1 MPQNSTTPSCAS
13 SRTIR
18 EYLPM
23 VGQLIA
29 SGLALGSIYALLAL
43 SLVLINKATD
53 VVNFAQ
59 GEMAM
64 FGTFICFALL
74 TKAQM
79 PLVVVLVLAAP
90 IGAMLGIA
98 TERIAM
104 RPLQA
109 APQNNALI
117 ATIGL
122 WMIFH
127 HAAGWI
133 WGYDPVRFP
142 SLFPSDPL
150 DVLGVRVAGNSLGI
164 IGVSMLVMVLLYL
177 FFEHTRTGI
186 AMRAASTNRRA
197 AQLMGVNV
205 GAVALLAWA
214 LATTI
219 SVVSGFLIAP
229 LTFLDFEMMFAVLL
243 KAFAGAIL
251 GGFNSLPGAVVGC
264 LVIGVSENL
273 FAAYLSTAFKDAFA
287 FAIIVVVLMFRP
299 QGLFTR
305 QVGKKV

>member
-1 MPQNSTTPSCAS
+1 
-13 SRTIR
+13 
-18 EYLPM
+18 M
-23 VGQLIA
+23 VSQLVA

-64 FGTFICFALL
+64 FGTFVCFALL
-74 TKAQM
+74 TKAGL
-79 PLVVVLVLAAP
+79 PLVAVLILAPP
-90 IGAMLGIA
+90 IGALLGMV
-98 TERIAM
+98 TERATM
-104 RPLQA
+104 LPLQN
-109 APQNNALI
+109 APQLNALI

-142 SLFPSDPL
+142 SLFSADPV
-150 DVLGVRVAGNSLGI
+150 DVLGARIAQNSIGI
-164 IGVSMLVMVLLYL
+164 IGVSLLVVVLLYL
-177 FFEHTRTGI
+177 FFEYTRLGI
-186 AMRAASTNRRA
+186 AMRAASMNRRA

-205 GAVALLAWA
+205 GRVSLVAWA
-214 LATTI
+214 LATAI

-264 LVIGVSENL
+264 LVIGVFESL
-273 FAAYLSTAFKDAFA
+273 FAAYVSTAFKDTFA
-287 FAIIVVVLMFRP
+287 FGIIIVVLMFRP

-305 QVGKKV
+305 RIGKKV

>member
-1 MPQNSTTPSCAS
+1 
-13 SRTIR
+13 
-18 EYLPM
+18 M
-23 VGQLIA
+23 VEQLVV

-64 FGTFICFALL
+64 FGTFLCFWLL
-74 TKAQM
+74 SKTGM
-79 PLVVVLVLAAP
+79 PLVVVLILAVP
-90 IGAMLGIA
+90 IGALLGML
-98 TERIAM
+98 TERVAM

-109 APQNNALI
+109 APQVNALI

-127 HAAGWI
+127 HLAGWI

-142 SLFPSDPL
+142 SLFSPEP
-150 DVLGVRVAGNSLGI
+150 VNVFGARIAQNSIGI
-164 IGVSMLVMVLLYL
+164 IGVSLAVVVMLYL

-186 AMRAASTNRRA
+186 AMRAASMNRRA
-197 AQLMGVNV
+197 AQLMGVDV
-205 GAVALLAWA
+205 GRVALVAWA
-214 LATTI
+214 LATSI
-219 SVVSGFLIAP
+219 AVVSGFLVAP

-264 LVIGVSENL
+264 LVLGVLENL
-273 FAAYLSTAFKDAFA
+273 FAAYVSTAFKDTFA
-287 FAIIVVVLMFRP
+287 FGIIIAVLMFRP

-305 QVGKKV
+305 QIAKKV

>member
-1 MPQNSTTPSCAS
+1 MIPQ
-13 SRTIR
+13 
-18 EYLPM
+18 L
-23 VGQLIA
+23 VA

-64 FGTFICFALL
+64 FGTFICFTLL
-74 TKAQM
+74 TRTGL
-79 PLVVVLVLAAP
+79 PLAAVLILAVP
-90 IGAMLGIA
+90 IGALLGIA

-109 APQNNALI
+109 APQVNALI

-122 WMIFH
+122 WLVFH

-142 SLFPSDPL
+142 SLFSPAPVDM
-150 DVLGVRVAGNSLGI
+150 LGARIAQNSLGI
-164 IGVSMLVMVLLYL
+164 VAVSLGVVVLLYL
-177 FFEHTRTGI
+177 FFEHTRMGV
-186 AMRAASTNRRA
+186 AMRAASMNRRA
-197 AQLMGVNV
+197 AQLMGVNIDR
-205 GAVALLAWA
+205 VALVAWA
-214 LATTI
+214 LAAAI
-219 SVVSGFLIAP
+219 SVVSGFLVAP

-264 LVIGVSENL
+264 LVIGVVENL
-273 FAAYLSTAFKDAFA
+273 FAAYVSTAFKDTFA
-287 FAIIVVVLMFRP
+287 FGIIIVVLMFRP

-305 QVGKKV
+305 RVAKKV

>member
-1 MPQNSTTPSCAS
+1 MIS
-13 SRTIR
+13 
-18 EYLPM
+18 
-23 VGQLIA
+23 QLVA

-64 FGTFICFALL
+64 FGTFVCFALL
-74 TKAQM
+74 TKVKL
-79 PLVVVLVLAAP
+79 PLIVVLILAAP
-90 IGAMLGIA
+90 VGALLGMA
-98 TERIAM
+98 TERVTM
-104 RPLQA
+104 VRLRS
-109 APQNNALI
+109 APQVNALI

-133 WGYDPVRFP
+133 WGYDPVSFP
-142 SLFPSDPL
+142 SLFSLDPV
-150 DVLGVRVAGNSLGI
+150 DVLGARVAQNSLGI
-164 IGVSMLVMVLLYL
+164 IAVSLLVVVLLYL
-177 FFEHTRTGI
+177 LFEYTRTGI
-186 AMRAASTNRRA
+186 AMRAASMNRRA

-205 GAVALLAWA
+205 GRVSLFAWG
-214 LATTI
+214 LATAI
-219 SVVSGFLIAP
+219 SVVAGFLIAP

-264 LVIGVSENL
+264 LVIGVFENL
-273 FAAYLSTAFKDAFA
+273 FAAYVSTAFKDIFA
-287 FAIIVVVLMFRP
+287 FGIIILVLMFRP

-305 QVGKKV
+305 RIAKKV

>member
-1 MPQNSTTPSCAS
+1 MIPQ
-13 SRTIR
+13 
-18 EYLPM
+18 L
-23 VGQLIA
+23 VA

-64 FGTFICFALL
+64 FGTFICFTLL
-74 TKAQM
+74 TRSGL
-79 PLVVVLVLAAP
+79 PLVAVLIMAVP
-90 IGAMLGIA
+90 IGALLGIA

-109 APQNNALI
+109 APPVNALI

-122 WMIFH
+122 WLIFH

-142 SLFPSDPL
+142 SLFSPAPVDI
-150 DVLGVRVAGNSLGI
+150 LGARVAENSLGI
-164 IGVSMLVMVLLYL
+164 IGVSLAVVVLLYL
-177 FFEHTRTGI
+177 FFEHTRMGV
-186 AMRAASTNRRA
+186 AMRAASMNRRA
-197 AQLMGVNV
+197 AQLMGVNIDR
-205 GAVALLAWA
+205 VALVAWA
-214 LATTI
+214 LAAAI
-219 SVVSGFLIAP
+219 SVVSGFLVAP

-264 LVIGVSENL
+264 LVIGVVENL
-273 FAAYLSTAFKDAFA
+273 FAAYVSTAFKDTFA
-287 FAIIVVVLMFRP
+287 FAIIIVVLMFRP

-305 QVGKKV
+305 RIAKKV

>member
-1 MPQNSTTPSCAS
+1 MIPQ
-13 SRTIR
+13 
-18 EYLPM
+18 L
-23 VGQLIA
+23 VA

-53 VVNFAQ
+53 IVNFAQ

-64 FGTFICFALL
+64 FGTFICFWLL
-74 TKAQM
+74 TRTGL
-79 PLVVVLVLAAP
+79 PLPVVLVLAVP
-90 IGAMLGIA
+90 IGALIGMA
-98 TERIAM
+98 TERLVM

-109 APQNNALI
+109 APQVNALI

-142 SLFPSDPL
+142 SLFSPDPL
-150 DVLGVRVAGNSLGI
+150 DLLGTRVAQNSLGI
-164 IGVSMLVMVLLYL
+164 IGVSLVIVVLLYL

-186 AMRAASTNRRA
+186 AMRAASMNARA

-205 GAVALLAWA
+205 GRVALTAWGLASA
-214 LATTI
+214 I

-264 LVIGVSENL
+264 LVIGVVENL
-273 FAAYLSTAFKDAFA
+273 FAAYVSTAFKDAFA
-287 FAIIVVVLMFRP
+287 FAIIIAVLMVRP
-299 QGLFTR
+299 QGLFTQ
-305 QVGKKV
+305 QVAKKV

>member
-1 MPQNSTTPSCAS
+1 M
-13 SRTIR
+13 
-18 EYLPM
+18 L
-23 VGQLIA
+23 GQLIA

-43 SLVLINKATD
+43 SLVLISKSTD

-74 TKAQM
+74 TKAGM
-79 PLVVVLVLAAP
+79 PLIAVLVLAAP
-90 IGAMLGIA
+90 IGALLGLA
-98 TERIAM
+98 TERIAI
-104 RPLQA
+104 RPLQG
-109 APQNNALI
+109 APQVNALI

-127 HAAGWI
+127 HSAGWI

-150 DVLGVRVAGNSLGI
+150 NVLGARVAQNSLGI
-164 IGVSMLVMVLLYL
+164 IGVSVLVMILLYL
-177 FFEHTRTGI
+177 FFAYTRTGI
-186 AMRAASTNRRA
+186 AMRAASMNRRA
-197 AQLMGVNV
+197 AQLMGVEVQKV
-205 GAVALLAWA
+205 GLLAWA
-214 LATTI
+214 LATAI

-251 GGFNSLPGAVVGC
+251 GGFNSLPGAVAGC
-264 LVIGVSENL
+264 LLVGVLESL
-273 FAAYLSTAFKDAFA
+273 FAAYVSTAFKDTFA
-287 FAIIVVVLMFRP
+287 FCIIIAVLMLRP

-305 QVGKKV
+305 PLEAKV

>member
-1 MPQNSTTPSCAS
+1 MIPQ
-13 SRTIR
+13 
-18 EYLPM
+18 L
-23 VGQLIA
+23 VA

-53 VVNFAQ
+53 IVNFAQ

-64 FGTFICFALL
+64 FGTFICFWLL
-74 TKAQM
+74 TRAGL
-79 PLVVVLVLAAP
+79 PLPVVLVLAVP
-90 IGAMLGIA
+90 IGALIGMA
-98 TERIAM
+98 TERVVM

-109 APQNNALI
+109 ALQVNALI

-142 SLFPSDPL
+142 SLFSPDPVN
-150 DVLGVRVAGNSLGI
+150 VLGTRVAQNSLGI
-164 IGVSMLVMVLLYL
+164 IGVSLVVVVLLYL

-186 AMRAASTNRRA
+186 AMRAASMNARA

-205 GAVALLAWA
+205 GRVALTAWGLASA
-214 LATTI
+214 I
-219 SVVSGFLIAP
+219 SVVSGLLIAP

-264 LVIGVSENL
+264 LVIGIVENL
-273 FAAYLSTAFKDAFA
+273 FAAYVSTAFKDAFA
-287 FAIIVVVLMFRP
+287 FAIIIAVLMVRP

-305 QVGKKV
+305 EVAKKV

>member
-1 MPQNSTTPSCAS
+1 MVPQ
-13 SRTIR
+13 
-18 EYLPM
+18 L
-23 VGQLIA
+23 VV

-64 FGTFICFALL
+64 FGTFVCFGLL
-74 TKAQM
+74 TQTKL
-79 PLVVVLVLAAP
+79 PLPAVLVLAIP
-90 IGAMLGIA
+90 VGALLGGL
-98 TERIAM
+98 TERVAI
-104 RPLQA
+104 RPLQS
-109 APQNNALI
+109 APPVNALI

-122 WMIFH
+122 WMIYH
-127 HAAGWI
+127 HGAGWI

-142 SLFPSDPL
+142 SLFSPDPVNL
-150 DVLGVRVAGNSLGI
+150 LGTRVAQNGLGI
-164 IGVSMLVMVLLYL
+164 IGVALLIMALLYL
-177 FFEHTRTGI
+177 YFEYTRSGI
-186 AMRAASTNRRA
+186 AMRAASMNRRA

-205 GAVALLAWA
+205 DRLSLIAWCLAGA
-214 LATTI
+214 I

-251 GGFNSLPGAVVGC
+251 GGFNSPPGAVVGC
-264 LVIGVSENL
+264 LVIGVLENL
-273 FAAYLSTAFKDAFA
+273 FGAYVSTAFKDTFA
-287 FAIIVVVLMFRP
+287 FGVIILVLMFRP

-305 QVGKKV
+305 QIARKV

>member
-1 MPQNSTTPSCAS
+1 
-13 SRTIR
+13 
-18 EYLPM
+18 M
-23 VGQLIA
+23 VSQLVA

-64 FGTFICFALL
+64 FGTFVCFALL
-74 TKAQM
+74 TKAGL
-79 PLVVVLVLAAP
+79 PLVAVLILAAP
-90 IGAMLGIA
+90 IGALLGMV
-98 TERIAM
+98 TERATM
-104 RPLQA
+104 LPLQT
-109 APQNNALI
+109 APQVNALI

-142 SLFPSDPL
+142 SLFSADP
-150 DVLGVRVAGNSLGI
+150 VEVFGARIAQNSMGI
-164 IGVSMLVMVLLYL
+164 IGVSVLVVVLLYL
-177 FFEHTRTGI
+177 FFEYTRLGI
-186 AMRAASTNRRA
+186 AMRAASMNRRA

-205 GAVALLAWA
+205 SRVSLLAWA
-214 LATTI
+214 LATAI
-219 SVVSGFLIAP
+219 SVVSSFLIAP

-264 LVIGVSENL
+264 LVIGVFESL
-273 FAAYLSTAFKDAFA
+273 FAAYVSTAFKDTFA
-287 FAIIVVVLMFRP
+287 FGIIIVVLMFRP

-305 QVGKKV
+305 RIGKKV